1 MKLQIHKKIDPEKW
15 GLLVVNK
22 TVFECKK
29 IKKPIKKELK
39 IKIKSPSKQ
48 RLDFLFF

>member
-1 MKLQIHKKIDPEKW
+1 MKLQINKKRQADNW

-29 IKKPIKKELK
+29 IKKPSNKSSSIRL
-39 IKIKSPSKQ
+39 KSPGKQ